1 MPSELVDPGHD
12 PRWDVWL
19 NHFDGASCFHGG
31 AWARLLEET
40 YGARSMGL
48 VSLDSAGTPLA
59 MVPVSWAPRRFRSI
73 KATSVPFA
81 DFAEPLARDPASCSE
96 LLAELLSH
104 GRRRR
109 WGTIEIR
116 GAGLNRANSAAS
128 TEYWQHELDLRPG
141 PDALLAAM
149 ADGTRRSIR
158 KAERSGLRA
167 EVSTSLDAVL
177 AYFELHCLT
186 RQRLGSPP
194 QPRAFFVNLWR
205 QFVEPGRGFVV
216 TVRHEGQPAAGM
228 IVLTHRDRAV
238 YKFGASDHRHQAL
251 RPNNLAMWFAIRHCI
266 EQGMSRLHFGRTS
279 MHDDGLRRYK
289 NGWGCEE
296 SVLQYFR
303 IDLAT
308 GQNVAVPDIAG
319 GWTSSLVRRMP
330 VGLVTRLGGALYRHL
345 L

>member
-1 MPSELVDPGHD
+1 MPAELVDLGRD
-12 PRWDVWL
+12 PRWDSWL
-19 NHFDGASCFHGG
+19 DQFDAASCFHAS
-31 AWARLLEET
+31 AWAKLLQET
-40 YGARSMGL
+40 YGAHSIGL
-48 VSLDSAGTPLA
+48 VALDEAHSPLA
-59 MVPVSWAPRRFRSI
+59 MIPVSWAPRRFRSV

-81 DFAEPLARDPASCSE
+81 DFAEPLARDAASRSALME
-96 LLAELLSH
+96 ALLTH
-104 GRRRR
+104 GRSRQ

-116 GAGLNRANSAAS
+116 GGTPAGADSAAS

-149 ADGTRRSIR
+149 ADGTRRSVR

-167 EVSTSLDAVL
+167 EVSTSLASVH

-194 QPRAFFVNLWR
+194 QPRAFFVNLWKH
-205 QFVEPGRGFVV
+205 FIEPGHGFVV
-216 TVRHEGQPAAGM
+216 TVLHEGQPAASL

-238 YKFGASDHRHQAL
+238 YKFGASDHRQQAL
-251 RPNNLAMWFAIRHCI
+251 RPNNLAMWWAIRHCI
-266 EQGMSRLHFGRTS
+266 DQRMTRLHFGRTS

-289 NGWGCEE
+289 NGWGCQE

-308 GQNVAVPDIAG
+308 GAHLAVPDIAG
-319 GWTSSLVRRMP
+319 GWTSSVVRRMP